1 MKILKF
7 AAIPLLVFG
16 TIAANDVAP
25 SNSELEAMYDKAYRA
40 FDAANYVQALK
51 ELDAIDARKPDLA
64 ASQNLRGV
72 VYMRQGLYDKAE
84 AALSEARGLDPKFW
98 NARFNLAEIP
108 FLKKDWTEARKR
120 FQELLTSN
128 ASELQGEATQ
138 LIQYKV
144 LLTYLLEENDT
155 MVDSILAKFE
165 LSPDTPAVHYA
176 NAAISLQ
183 GQNIPDAKNWMSAA
197 EKNFSPQLNKL
208 FAESLYEIGWLQ
220 KQPGQQRPAVQ
231 LLSPEERASKTKAVA
246 KTQFEQA
253 LQAYEQRDFDSA
265 ARLAEQADTAEPN
278 QPQILNLRGAI
289 LLEQQKYDDAEG
301 FFKEAL
307 KVDPK
312 FREAQFNLA
321 DVPFRNKDYAKARD
335 RFQALLKQTPGGDK
349 NQAAQLIN
357 FKVFLTYLLEGKDSR
372 AQKLMEQFQFSGDT
386 PALYY
391 AEAAWEFKHDNVDK
405 ANDWITSARK
415 IYPSASN
422 TLYAGGFYDLGW
434 LKSAMAV
441 SSPTPTASVGAAAV
455 ATTQPESSVPAI
467 EPSPIPGVEVKADEG
482 VQLALAQTPAGPKAS
497 EAVVNPTPAE
507 VIVSNAQATGSPA
520 RPEDLPAAPAAT
532 GISVESP
539 SASGTPAPV
548 LALATASP
556 VPVPAIAAT
565 PDVSVVTAPVVAST
579 PEASTPTPAPAATI
593 AAPTAAPELA
603 AGTPAQ
609 QPVIEPTAS
618 AAPVE
623 TTATSATPATLLAP
637 AKVGQFTPVPTFGE
651 RISSFAQNQAP
662 LFWVFGVG
670 LLGLLIWLGVME
682 IQRWMRTTQIGHRPA
697 MVTGPPLHDE
707 EAVEEPPALQT
718 PKRFVGGP
726 PQVSVQL
733 KASEPSLRRAVIP
746 VAKRVV
752 ETIPAPPSE
761 TATVNGRTI
770 EPAYVDFEEPSVG
783 PVIEQVP
790 ANGEN
795 EVAPEPPV
803 FSSPTYIEP
812 AVESVIEPS
821 TGPAIEQAEP
831 ELVAVVAEETFPS
844 EPASEWE
851 LSKPLETQA
860 NLQTEVCEPTTDE
873 AAASSEIEEQIS
885 TQEWSPE
892 PEPEP
897 IEQGQP
903 VPYQTV
909 VTAEEPVQTE
919 AVQESEVAE
928 IAGAGR
934 VIAEDT
940 LPTEPVREWEVSEP
954 VEAPANLLEMR
965 VSEPTTAEAVA
976 PSEIEEQISTQE
988 WSPEPE
994 PEPVEQGQPVPY
1006 QTVVTAEEPAEIAA
1020 HEEPEI
1026 TTVAEI
1032 AGVGRAIAG
1041 IGALPEAPEIPT
1053 ASNEEHFVSQPT
1065 TIETMPETL
1074 QTPTAPVIRT
1084 SGAPTQPAHAA
1095 PAPQAAAGGTAVQ
1108 ITLSCEIASMQLT
1121 PTFKMGALQLRPI
1134 SKVVTMR
1141 LASSSQQ
1148 QQAAMNLQV
1157 NFEIAKIQAASGSL
1171 GQLRLTPSQQQK
1183 PATLATPSFNIS
1195 GLQLVS
1201 GFESAPLQLTP
1212 SHQTHAS
1219 VHLTAAFQITSVDFS
1234 PTFEI
1239 AGIILNST
1247 SKTVA
1252 VQLPGAGASSV
1263 ENAPMFEITNVQM
1276 ASNGEIAMMQLNPV
1290 AKRA

>member
-1 MKILKF
+1 MKIRKF
-7 AAIPLLVFG
+7 AAISLLVFG

-72 VYMRQGLYDKAE
+72 VYMRQGIYDKAE
-84 AALSEARGLDPKFW
+84 AALSEAQGLDPKFW

-108 FLKKDWTEARKR
+108 FLKKDWAEARKR

-128 ASELQGEATQ
+128 AAELQGEATQ
-138 LIQYKV
+138 LIQYKI
-144 LLTYLLEENDT
+144 LLTYLLEGNDT

-183 GQNIPDAKNWMSAA
+183 GQNIPEAKNWMAAA

-289 LLEQQKYDDAEG
+289 LLEQQKYDEAEG

-357 FKVFLTYLLEGKDSR
+357 FKMFLTYLLEGKDSR
-372 AQKLMEQFQFSGDT
+372 AQKVMEQFQFSGDT

-391 AEAAWEFKHDNVDK
+391 AEAAWEFKHDNPEK

-422 TLYAGGFYDLGW
+422 GVYAAGFYDLGW

-441 SSPTPTASVGAAAV
+441 SSPTPTASVSAAAV
-455 ATTQPESSVPAI
+455 ASTQTESSVPAI
-467 EPSPIPGVEVKADEG
+467 EPSPIPGAEVKAEEG
-482 VQLALAQTPAGPKAS
+482 SQLALAQTPSPGPKAS

-507 VIVSNAQATGSPA
+507 VIVSNAKATGTPA
-520 RPEDLPAAPAAT
+520 HPEDIPAAPAAT

-539 SASGTPAPV
+539 SASATPAPAI
-548 LALATASP
+548 ALATAAPAST
-556 VPVPAIAAT
+556 PAIAAT

-579 PEASTPTPAPAATI
+579 PEASTPTPAPVATI
-593 AAPTAAPELA
+593 AAAPTAAPELA
-603 AGTPAQ
+603 TATAAQ
-609 QPVIEPTAS
+609 QPAIETAAS
-618 AAPVE
+618 AAPVA
-623 TTATSATPATLLAP
+623 TTAMNATPATVLAP
-637 AKVGQFTPVPTFGE
+637 SKVSGFAPLPTFGE
-651 RISSFAQNQAP
+651 RISSFTGQQP
-662 LFWVFGVG
+662 LLVWILG
-670 LLGLLIWLGVME
+670 LSGFGLLISVVAME
-682 IQRWMRTTQIGHRPA
+682 IRRRIGTTQIGHRPA
-697 MVTGPPLHDE
+697 TVTGPSLHDDGVAE
-707 EAVEEPPALQT
+707 ETPELQA

-726 PQVSVQL
+726 RQVSVQL

-746 VAKRVV
+746 VAKRAPEMV
-752 ETIPAPPSE
+752 TAPPSE
-761 TATVNGRTI
+761 PETAAVNGRTS
-770 EPAYVDFEEPSVG
+770 EPAYVDFEESSVG

-790 ANGEN
+790 ANGEK
-795 EVAPEPPV
+795 EVAPEAAAFASPV
-803 FSSPTYIEP
+803 YDEPEP
-812 AVESVIEPS
+812 AVSYEP
-821 TGPAIEQAEP
+821 PVYEEPVVYHELAVEQAEP
-831 ELVAVVAEETFPS
+831 EPVAVLAEDTFPS
-844 EPASEWE
+844 
-851 LSKPLETQA
+851 KPMR
-860 NLQTEVCEPTTDE
+860 
-873 AAASSEIEEQIS
+873 
-885 TQEWSPE
+885 
-892 PEPEP
+892 
-897 IEQGQP
+897 G
-903 VPYQTV
+903 
-909 VTAEEPVQTE
+909 
-919 AVQESEVAE
+919 
-928 IAGAGR
+928 
-934 VIAEDT
+934 
-940 LPTEPVREWEVSEP
+940 WEVSEP
-954 VEAPANLLEMR
+954 VEAQASVLETEIC
-965 VSEPTTAEAVA
+965 EPMVAEVVA

-994 PEPVEQGQPVPY
+994 PIEQGQPVPY
-1006 QTVVTAEEPAEIAA
+1006 QTVVAAEEPAPNAA
-1020 HEEPEI
+1020 AEEPEI

-1032 AGVGRAIAG
+1032 AGVSRAIAG
-1041 IGALPEAPEIPT
+1041 IGALREEPEIPT
-1053 ASNEEHFVSQPT
+1053 ISDEEHFASQPT

-1084 SGAPTQPAHAA
+1084 SGGPTQPAHTA
-1095 PAPQAAAGGTAVQ
+1095 PAPQAAAGGMHTAVQ

-1134 SKVVTMR
+1134 SKIVTMR
-1141 LASSSQQ
+1141 LASSPQ

-1157 NFEIAKIQAASGSL
+1157 NFEIAKVQAASGSL
-1171 GQLRLTPSQQQK
+1171 GQLRLNPSQQQK
-1183 PATLATPSFNIS
+1183 PATLGTPSFNIS

-1201 GFESAPLQLTP
+1201 GFEAAPLQLTP
-1212 SHQTHAS
+1212 SHQTQAS
-1219 VHLTAAFQITSVDFS
+1219 VHLTAAFQITSAEFS

-1252 VQLPGAGASSV
+1252 VQLPGAGASSI
-1263 ENAPMFEITNVQM
+1263 ENAPVFEITNVQV
-1276 ASNGEIAMMQLNPV
+1276 ASNGDIAMLQLTPAG

>member
-1 MKILKF
+1 
-7 AAIPLLVFG
+7 
-16 TIAANDVAP
+16 
-25 SNSELEAMYDKAYRA
+25 MYDRAYRA

-72 VYMRQGLYDKAE
+72 VYMRQGIYDKAE
-84 AALSEARGLDPKFW
+84 AALSEAKGLDPKFW

-108 FLKKDWTEARKR
+108 FLKKEWSEARKR

-128 ASELQGEATQ
+128 AAELQGEATQ
-138 LIQYKV
+138 LIQYKI
-144 LLTYLLEENDT
+144 LLTYLLEGNDT

-183 GQNIPDAKNWMSAA
+183 GQNIPDAKNWMAAA

-289 LLEQQKYDDAEG
+289 RLEQQKYDEAEG
-301 FFKEAL
+301 WFKEAL

-357 FKVFLTYLLEGKDSR
+357 FKIFLTYLLEDKDSR

-391 AEAAWEFKHDNVDK
+391 AEAAWEFKHNNAEK
-405 ANDWITSARK
+405 ANDWIASARK

-422 TLYAGGFYDLGW
+422 EVYAGGFYDLGW

-441 SSPTPTASVGAAAV
+441 SSPTPTASVSAAAV
-455 ATTQPESSVPAI
+455 ASTQTESSVPAI
-467 EPSPIPGVEVKADEG
+467 EPSPIPGAEGKAEEG
-482 VQLALAQTPAGPKAS
+482 TQLALAQTPAPSPAGPKAS
-497 EAVVNPTPAE
+497 EAVVNPSPAE
-507 VIVSNAQATGSPA
+507 VIVSNAKATGTPA
-520 RPEDLPAAPAAT
+520 RPEDIPAAPAAT

-539 SASGTPAPV
+539 AASATPSPA
-548 LALATASP
+548 LALATAAP
-556 VPVPAIAAT
+556 IPVPAIAAT
-565 PDVSVVTAPVVAST
+565 PDVAVVTAPVVAST
-579 PEASTPTPAPAATI
+579 PQASTPTPAPVATI

-603 AGTPAQ
+603 AAATQ
-609 QPVIEPTAS
+609 QPVIESAESATPS
-618 AAPVE
+618 AA
-623 TTATSATPATLLAP
+623 TTVTNATPATVLAP
-637 AKVGQFTPVPTFGE
+637 AKVGQFTPLPTFGE
-651 RISSFAQNQAP
+651 RISSFTESQSP

-682 IQRWMRTTQIGHRPA
+682 IQRWVGTTQIGHRPA
-697 MVTGPPLHDE
+697 TVTGPPLHDE
-707 EAVEEPPALQT
+707 EMVEETPALQT
-718 PKRFVGGP
+718 QKRFVGGP
-726 PQVSVQL
+726 RQVSVQL
-733 KASEPSLRRAVIP
+733 KASEPALRRAVIP
-746 VAKRVV
+746 VAKRVPEIV
-752 ETIPAPPSE
+752 TAPPSEPE
-761 TATVNGRTI
+761 TATVNGRTG
-770 EPAYVDFEEPSVG
+770 EPGYVDFEESSVG

-790 ANGEN
+790 ANGET

-803 FSSPTYIEP
+803 FPSPTF
-812 AVESVIEPS
+812 VE
-821 TGPAIEQAEP
+821 PAIEKAEP
-831 ELVAVVAEETFPS
+831 EPVGAVVEETFP
-844 EPASEWE
+844 
-851 LSKPLETQA
+851 
-860 NLQTEVCEPTTDE
+860 
-873 AAASSEIEEQIS
+873 
-885 TQEWSPE
+885 
-892 PEPEP
+892 
-897 IEQGQP
+897 
-903 VPYQTV
+903 
-909 VTAEEPVQTE
+909 
-919 AVQESEVAE
+919 
-928 IAGAGR
+928 R
-934 VIAEDT
+934 
-940 LPTEPVREWEVSEP
+940 EPVRQWEVSEP
-954 VEAPANLLEMR
+954 VEAEAPVLETE
-965 VSEPTTAEAVA
+965 VCEPVAEVVA

-994 PEPVEQGQPVPY
+994 PIEQGQPIPY
-1006 QTVVTAEEPAEIAA
+1006 QTVVTAEIAA
-1020 HEEPEI
+1020 PEEPEI

-1041 IGALPEAPEIPT
+1041 IGALRDTPEIPT
-1053 ASNEEHFVSQPT
+1053 ITDEEHFTSQPT

-1084 SGAPTQPAHAA
+1084 SGGPTQPAHTAA
-1095 PAPQAAAGGTAVQ
+1095 PAPQAAAGGVHTAVQ

-1134 SKVVTMR
+1134 SKIVTMR
-1141 LASSSQQ
+1141 LASSPQ
-1148 QQAAMNLQV
+1148 QQAPMNLQV

-1171 GQLRLTPSQQQK
+1171 GQLRLNPSQQQK

-1195 GLQLVS
+1195 SLQLVS

-1212 SHQTHAS
+1212 SHQTQAS
-1219 VHLTAAFQITSVDFS
+1219 VHLTAAFQITSVEFS
-1234 PTFEI
+1234 PTFDI
-1239 AGIILNST
+1239 AGIILNSA

-1252 VQLPGAGASSV
+1252 VQLPGAGASSI
-1263 ENAPMFEITNVQM
+1263 ENAPVFEITNVQV
-1276 ASNGEIAMMQLNPV
+1276 ASNGDIAMLQLSPAG

>member
-1 MKILKF
+1 MKIRKI
-7 AAIPLLVFG
+7 AAISVLVFG

-25 SNSELEAMYDKAYRA
+25 SNSQLEAMYDKAYRA
-40 FDAANYVQALK
+40 FDAANYAEALK
-51 ELDAIDARKPDLA
+51 QLDAIDARKPDLA

-120 FQELLTSN
+120 FQELLTNN
-128 ASELQGEATQ
+128 AAGLQGEATQ
-138 LIQYKV
+138 LIQYKI
-144 LLTYLLEENDT
+144 LLTYLLEGNDT

-220 KQPGQQRPAVQ
+220 KKPGQQRPAVQ

-246 KTQFEQA
+246 KTAFEQA

-265 ARLAEQADTAEPN
+265 GRLAEQADTTEPN
-278 QPQILNLRGAI
+278 QAQVLNLRGAI
-289 LLEQQKYDDAEG
+289 LLERQKYDEAEG

-357 FKVFLTYLLEGKDSR
+357 FRIFLTYLLEEKDSR

-391 AEAAWEFKHDNVDK
+391 AEAAWEFKHDNADK

-422 TLYAGGFYDLGW
+422 AQYATGFYDLGW
-434 LKSAMAV
+434 LKNAMAV
-441 SSPTPTASVGAAAV
+441 SSPTPTASVTAAAV
-455 ATTQPESSVPAI
+455 ASTQTESAVPAI
-467 EPSPIPGVEVKADEG
+467 EPSPIPGAEVKTEEG
-482 VQLALAQTPAGPKAS
+482 TQLALAQTPSPAPKAS

-507 VIVSNAQATGSPA
+507 VIVSNAKATGTPA
-520 RPEDLPAAPAAT
+520 RPEDIPAAPAAT
-532 GISVESP
+532 GISIESS
-539 SASGTPAPV
+539 SASATPSPAV
-548 LALATASP
+548 ALATAAP
-556 VPVPAIAAT
+556 VPVSAIAAT

-579 PEASTPTPAPAATI
+579 PGASTPTPAPAATI

-603 AGTPAQ
+603 AAATASQPA
-609 QPVIEPTAS
+609 IESAES
-618 AAPVE
+618 AAPESSTAPVATAATNATTE
-623 TTATSATPATLLAP
+623 TNATSATALAP
-637 AKVGQFTPVPTFGE
+637 EKVGKSAPAPTVGE
-651 RISSFAQNQAP
+651 KISSFTGQRP
-662 LFWVFGVG
+662 LLVWVLAISGFG
-670 LLGLLIWLGVME
+670 LLMSVVVME
-682 IQRWMRTTQIGHRPA
+682 IRRRIGATQLGHRPA
-697 MVTGPPLHDE
+697 MVTGPSLHDDEAAE
-707 EAVEEPPALQT
+707 ETPELQA
-718 PKRFVGGP
+718 PKRFIGGP
-726 PQVSVQL
+726 RQVSVQL
-733 KASEPSLRRAVIP
+733 KASEPALRRAVIP
-746 VAKRVV
+746 VAKRVPDPV
-752 ETIPAPPSE
+752 IATPTEPEETTI
-761 TATVNGRTI
+761 NGRTN
-770 EPAYVDFEEPSVG
+770 EPAYIDFEESSVG

-790 ANGEN
+790 TNGET
-795 EVAPEPPV
+795 EVAPEAAAFV
-803 FSSPTYIEP
+803 SSVYDEP
-812 AVESVIEPS
+812 AVSYEPTVS
-821 TGPAIEQAEP
+821 DAPP
-831 ELVAVVAEETFPS
+831 
-844 EPASEWE
+844 PASYE
-851 LSKPLETQA
+851 PPP
-860 NLQTEVCEPTTDE
+860 VYDEPTVSYE
-873 AAASSEIEEQIS
+873 PVIQHE
-885 TQEWSPE
+885 E
-892 PEPEP
+892 PEP
-897 IEQGQP
+897 
-903 VPYQTV
+903 
-909 VTAEEPVQTE
+909 
-919 AVQESEVAE
+919 VA
-928 IAGAGR
+928 AL
-934 VIAEDT
+934 AEDT
-940 LPTEPVREWEVSEP
+940 FPTEPVREWEVSEP
-954 VEAPANLLEMR
+954 GEAPVSVLETQ
-965 VSEPTTAEAVA
+965 VSEPAVA
-976 PSEIEEQISTQE
+976 EVGADSEVEEQVSIQE
-988 WSPEPE
+988 WSPE

-1006 QTVVTAEEPAEIAA
+1006 QTVVTAEEPIQAEAA
-1020 HEEPEI
+1020 EEPEI
-1026 TTVAEI
+1026 SEI

-1041 IGALPEAPEIPT
+1041 ISALREIPEIPP
-1053 ASNEEHFVSQPT
+1053 ASEEEQFAPQPT
-1065 TIETMPETL
+1065 PIETMPETL

-1084 SGAPTQPAHAA
+1084 SGGPTQPAHTA
-1095 PAPQAAAGGTAVQ
+1095 PAPQAAAGGMHTAVQ

-1141 LASSSQQ
+1141 LASSPQQ

-1157 NFEIAKIQAASGSL
+1157 NFEIAKIQAAAGSL
-1171 GQLRLTPSQQQK
+1171 GQLRLNPSQQQK

-1212 SHQTHAS
+1212 SHQTQAS
-1219 VHLTAAFQITSVDFS
+1219 VHLTAAFHITSVEFS

-1276 ASNGEIAMMQLNPV
+1276 ASNGEIAMLQLNPV
-1290 AKRA
+1290 AKRG